1 MSNDIDIDILDINQS
16 SAWSEIH
23 YDIKKNIDFLN
34 GKKRGY
40 LNAYISEKFTS
51 NYDLLPRL
59 EFPVTSFFVTMLSTF
74 YNNSTMFVGNEG
86 NDLGEYI
93 NIFKLKLVLRDFQQ
107 HRFLN
112 LASFIRVVTG
122 TSKTDFEL
130 VLGYDIIYDYYF
142 ENVCVRLKRRSDNLS
157 EFEYYKKD
165 GDRWGRVTF
174 IAKDFGSFPYSK
186 MFEFDDNERATFQ
199 ISDVSYFNALPIV
212 PLFSNID
219 RYSYPSI
226 YVSFDEIFTTLLS
239 FGLAGAPMSLFVKI
253 FIKNNDLNN
262 NSQKYKAFGDLLAIL
277 ELGEKDDVGKVDTG
291 DLTSL
296 KNFFTIF
303 EASLAW
309 LARMVGISTNA
320 VSSQTNEVRKS
331 GSSKYVDNGPASIF
345 RSSYIVE
352 FDEFEYRL
360 FEAIKKLNNNL
371 SDFEFKPIDKS
382 NDRLMT
388 DDGTFIDNLINEVR
402 NMMTPYEEAIA
413 KKYNVNK
420 VKAKKIA
427 KEIQK
432 EFEKYFPNGYDGNS
446 GSVNDGSKTPFNL
459 KKGYL
464 NGDHAQN
471 IVEDN

>member
-1 MSNDIDIDILDINQS
+1 MSDDNYSDILDINQS
-16 SAWSEIH
+16 SVWDGIH
-23 YDIKKNIDFLN
+23 ADIRKNVDFLS
-34 GKKRGY
+34 GKKRSY
-40 LNAYISEKFTS
+40 LNKYIADKFTS

-59 EFPVTSFFVTMLSTF
+59 EFPITSFFVTMLSTF
-74 YNNSTMFVGNEG
+74 YNSSTMFVGVEG
-86 NDLGEYI
+86 ESLSKHI

-112 LASFIRVVTG
+112 LASFIRLVTG
-122 TSKTDFEL
+122 GEKTDFEL
-130 VLGYDIIYDYYF
+130 VIGYDIIYDYYF
-142 ENVCVRLKRRSDNLS
+142 ENVCLRLKQRSDNLS
-157 EFEYYKKD
+157 EFEYYKKI
-165 GDRWGRVTF
+165 GNKFGRVTF
-174 IAKDFGSFPYSK
+174 VAKDFGSFPYDK
-186 MFEFDDNERATFQ
+186 MFEFDDEQKRTFQ
-199 ISDVSYFNALPIV
+199 ISEVTYYDVLPII

-226 YVSFDEIFTTLLS
+226 YASFDEIFTTLLS

-277 ELGEKDDVGKVDTG
+277 ELGERDDVGKVDTG

-371 SDFEFKPIDKS
+371 SDFEFKPIDKT

-388 DDGTFIDNLINEVR
+388 DEGTFVDNLINEVR
-402 NMMTPYEEAIA
+402 GMMTPYEEAIA
-413 KKYNVNK
+413 KKYNVDK
-420 VKAKKIA
+420 SKA
-427 KEIQK
+427 KEIAVEIQK
-432 EFEKYFPNGYDGNS
+432 QFEKYFPKGYDSNES
-446 GSVNDGSKTPFNL
+446 VEGSTTPFNL

-464 NGDHAQN
+464 NGNNAQN
-471 IVEDN
+471 ITEDD